1 MDYNIYRTASL
12 DYKKAWEN
20 IVTGVADYLNEF
32 GIQSMILGVSGGI
45 DSTVVAAICCEVS
58 KRTGKP
64 LFGLS
69 LMTESNADDEMESAL
84 AVGHEFCTRYSV
96 THMQSE
102 YETMSRLCNDI
113 SERNTNLTNGNIK
126 ARMRMMI
133 LFDASAKEKGIVLG
147 GSNLTEV
154 MLGYFTRGADDVSGL
169 APICG
174 LWKHEVYG
182 LAHWIKDNIY
192 PDSVALEKSIA
203 LTPTDGNGVLAGGDL
218 AQIAPGATYEVV
230 DDILMRYVYANLL
243 HPAGTVTRDKVIS
256 DVVDRCYELYGE
268 GTTSKVIH
276 RHLNSQFKRYYSPV
290 HIDIFN
296 GTTVDMNDNIIV
308 DGRNTTN
315 KD

>member
-1 MDYNIYRTASL
+1 MDYNIYRAAPL
-12 DYKKAWEN
+12 DYKLVWEN
-20 IVTGVADYLNEF
+20 LVTGVADYLNEF

-64 LFGLS
+64 LIGLS
-69 LMTESNADDEMESAL
+69 LMTETNANDETASAL
-84 AVGHEFCTRYSV
+84 FVGNEFCTHYSI
-96 THMQSE
+96 THMQKE
-102 YETMSRLCNDI
+102 YETLSRLFEDI
-113 SERNTNLTNGNIK
+113 SGPNTNLTNGNIK

-133 LFDASAKEKGIVLG
+133 LFDASAKEKGIVMG
-147 GSNLTEV
+147 CSNLSE
-154 MLGYFTRGADDVSGL
+154 MLLGFFTRGADDLSGL

-192 PDSVALEKSIA
+192 PESIALEKSIA

-218 AQIAPGATYEVV
+218 AQIAPGATYEIV

-243 HPAGTVTRDKVIS
+243 HPANTPTHDKVIS
-256 DVVDRCYELYGE
+256 DVIDRCYELYGE

-290 HIDIFN
+290 HIDIFK
-296 GTTVDMNDNIIV
+296 GVTVDMNDNIIV
-308 DGRNTTN
+308 DGRNVTN
-315 KD
+315 KE